1 MVGFVCL
8 FSALYKEQF
17 NVSILFMLLVENDDV
32 ADITLSE
39 RLGESHVVK
48 SAWLDNG
55 ALRVLI
61 YSPTAEGIEG
71 GR

>member
-32 ADITLSE
+32 TF
-39 RLGESHVVK
+39 
-48 SAWLDNG
+48 N
-55 ALRVLI
+55 
-61 YSPTAEGIEG
+61 
-71 GR
+71 